1 MLHDWNTNGL
11 IPAENKFINRYDKK
25 KRCPSEPGTLFKNV
39 VKGKINFLKM
49 VKGDQDPTYQK
60 FCEKLASLDSAF
72 SFVKIIRDGNQDIFQ
87 EAVFVIEKEDKLMQ
101 GTAFMLYPYGIVT
114 SAHFLEQDKLDAVL
128 YKVNDPNNKR
138 KAIVKYIDFE
148 SDIAVLENFQNW
160 AKHGFVR
167 GDSNSLE
174 IQDDIKLI
182 GFPGHAEGKSIQI
195 RIGKVTHRSRWGKG
209 NIKIINISEPIL
221 FGNSGGPVLNDR
233 NEVIGVAFWGA
244 ENLTDVQ
251 HVECA
256 VIPIENILR
265 FYQQ

>member
-1 MLHDWNTNGL
+1 
-11 IPAENKFINRYDKK
+11 
-25 KRCPSEPGTLFKNV
+25 
-39 VKGKINFLKM
+39 
-49 VKGDQDPTYQK
+49 
-60 FCEKLASLDSAF
+60 
-72 SFVKIIRDGNQDIFQ
+72 
-87 EAVFVIEKEDKLMQ
+87 
-101 GTAFMLYPYGIVT
+101 
-114 SAHFLEQDKLDAVL
+114 
-128 YKVNDPNNKR
+128 
-138 KAIVKYIDFE
+138 VKYIDFE